1 MNISNNILIIAD
13 RTIKVNKYYR
23 INEYSPKIKV
33 YTIKKMIRG
42 YLMETDKVFERVDR
56 LRREKNWTVYYLCKE
71 AGLSHSTFNNWRKR
85 KTLPKLEVL
94 SKLCEVLQISLPELL
109 FDLDTLDLS
118 TEQKQILEM
127 FSALN
132 REQKDL
138 VILTMQNLLINKS

>member
-1 MNISNNILIIAD
+1 
-13 RTIKVNKYYR
+13 
-23 INEYSPKIKV
+23 
-33 YTIKKMIRG
+33 
-42 YLMETDKVFERVDR
+42 METDKVFEKIDR
-56 LRREKNWTVYYLCKE
+56 LRCDKNWTIYYLCKQ
-71 AGLSHSTFNNWRKR
+71 AGISHSTFNNWRKR

-118 TEQKQILEM
+118 TEQKRIIEM

-138 VILTMQNLLINKS
+138 IILTMENLLNAKN